1 MISEEFIKQ
10 LAIKWQTSDVNIL
23 REYVQHHFL
32 SFFYKQKEAEKLF
45 FKGGTAL
52 RIVYQS
58 PRFSEDLDFSTLVFS
73 SQLIEKLIEEALVQ
87 LSYLN
92 IKMEIKEAKETS
104 GGYFFDSKTKIFSK
118 EVGIKLNFVFKK
130 KAFGEPKIINSLFL
144 PPYSLVVLK
153 EEDLVG
159 EKITALLSRK
169 KLRDYFDLYFILRS
183 SLDKTAIRKSLKEIL
198 ALVKNTTLDFTQL
211 KPFLPKSFWIILKDF
226 KESLVKELERLKE

>member
-10 LAIKWQTSDVNIL
+10 LAVKWQTSDINII

-32 SFFYKQKEAEKLF
+32 SFFYKQKEAEEFF

-87 LSYLN
+87 LAYLN

-130 KAFGEPKIINSLFL
+130 KACGEPKIINSLFL
-144 PPYSLVVLK
+144 PPYSLIALK

-159 EKITALLSRK
+159 EKITALLTRK

-183 SLDKTAIRKSLKEIL
+183 FLDKTAIRKTLKEIL

-226 KESLVKELERLKE
+226 KESLVRELERLKG